1 MERLQKLI
9 SQCGVASRR
18 AAEELILSGKVTV
31 NGVPASLGDKADL
44 ATDVI
49 MVNGK
54 PLVPQEEHIYLMLNK
69 PRGYITTM
77 KDEKDRKTVC
87 DLVKT
92 DVRVY
97 PVGRLDY
104 QSEGLL
110 LMTNDGTLTY
120 QLTHPKHDV
129 PKEYLVTVTGDLESA
144 LVPLQLPMV
153 IDGRETAPADVE
165 VLKEHSG
172 GGLLSIIIH
181 EGRNRQIRK
190 LCEAAGLTVNR
201 LKRIAIGE
209 LTLGKLP
216 SGRWRM
222 LTEEEVSYLKELAA
236 CSIHP

>member
-9 SQCGVASRR
+9 SQCGIASRR
-18 AAEELILSGKVTV
+18 AAEDLILSGKVLV
-31 NGVPASLGDKADL
+31 NGVPAELGDKAELGVDE
-44 ATDVI
+44 I
-49 MVNGK
+49 IVNGK
-54 PLVPQEEHIYLMLNK
+54 PLLPPEEHIYLMLNK

-77 KDEKDRKTVC
+77 KDEKDRRTVC
-87 DLVKT
+87 DLVNT
-92 DVRVY
+92 DQRVY

-110 LMTNDGTLTY
+110 LMTNDGDLTY

-153 IDGRETAPADVE
+153 IEGRETAPAKVT

-209 LTLGKLP
+209 LPLGKLP

-222 LTEEEVSYLKELAA
+222 LTEDEVRYLKELAS
-236 CSIHP
+236 CSIKP

>member
-9 SQCGVASRR
+9 SQCGIASRR
-18 AAEELILSGKVTV
+18 AAEELILAGKVCV
-31 NGVPASLGDKADL
+31 NGVVANLGDKAEL
-44 ATDVI
+44 GVDVI
-49 MVNGK
+49 TVNGK
-54 PLVPQEEHIYLMLNK
+54 PLLAQENHVYIMLNK
-69 PRGYITTM
+69 PRGYITSM
-77 KDEKDRKTVC
+77 KDEKDRRTVC

-110 LMTNDGTLTY
+110 LMTNDGDFTY

-129 PKEYLVTVTGDLESA
+129 PKEYLVTVSGDLESA

-190 LCEAAGLTVNR
+190 LCEAAGLTVSR
-201 LKRIAIGE
+201 LKRVAIGE

-222 LTEEEVSYLKELAA
+222 LTEEEVTYLKELAA
-236 CSIHP
+236 CSIRP